1 MTEEAGKHLAY
12 RRVNLWCM
20 LVVLSVISFQGRTAL
35 AETGEFSENP
45 PARFAINLM
54 STQTLNEPGSLPRV
68 ETSATHQIYNIA
80 VEIDGTTWHRLRLGF
95 FASEEDAAAALPGLH
110 DDYPDAWIAR
120 VSDREQELFAS
131 NSTAR
136 SPDKSGSTG
145 PGTTDPSDVT
155 VLAESN
161 AGPGPEPYT
170 DSLQVDALRHQPTI
184 METTT
189 TEVLSPLMDVV
200 RRADERRPDDQFQTL
215 FFNRPLT
222 IGGKYE
228 ASPEHRANYNLDG
241 DEDRDLTRV
250 NQELRLEM
258 LYEVDPRL
266 AVFLEPQVLH
276 RWDRKS
282 GRDDES
288 EFEVRRGQSWI
299 YYSLWPESGLALQIG
314 RQNLKER
321 RSWWWDVDLD
331 AARLHFRRATVVA
344 ELGIAKEVFPVSL
357 DDLDDDIP
365 PEQEDVTR
373 GFGRWKWQWAN
384 LQNLE
389 FFWLSERDRSG
400 SYQDNVV
407 IPEDREDI
415 LDADLDWLGAR
426 AIGRWKKKPL
436 GTFFYWA
443 DVASVRGTEVLT
455 EFSELGNG
463 LIEANETRQVD
474 IRGWAIDAGLTLR
487 PRKNRQL
494 SFTASYAVG
503 SGDDDPDPL
512 RDRSFRQTGLNTNKG
527 KHRGVTRFRYY
538 GELLRPELSNLRV
551 LTFAIGRQFLS
562 ASSMDLAYHN
572 YRQVYADTVLRSARI
587 STPLTGENRDVGDEI
602 DLVIGIEEWRHWE
615 LKFIGSVFRAGDA
628 YGPGAQERAYR
639 ADMQLKYI
647 F

>member
-1 MTEEAGKHLAY
+1 MVFALT
-12 RRVNLWCM
+12 
-20 LVVLSVISFQGRTAL
+20 LVGSFPGRPAL
-35 AETGEFSENP
+35 AETGHHIDNSP
-45 PARFAINLM
+45 GRFAINLM
-54 STQTLNEPGSLPRV
+54 STQMPREPGSIPAL
-68 ETSATHQIYNIA
+68 ETAPTLQVYSFAI
-80 VEIDGTTWHRLRLGF
+80 EIDGATWHRLRLGL
-95 FASEEDAAAALPGLH
+95 FASEADAAATLSTLA
-110 DDYPDAWIAR
+110 DDYPDAWITK
-120 VSDREQELFAS
+120 VSDREQELFAGNVVAPDPDKR
-131 NSTAR
+131 NSTRLDRTEPPA
-136 SPDKSGSTG
+136 
-145 PGTTDPSDVT
+145 VT
-155 VLAESN
+155 VLTEPG
-161 AGPGPEPYT
+161 AGAGPEPYT
-170 DSLQVDALRHQPTI
+170 DSLRVDDEFLHQPTI
-184 METTT
+184 TETTT
-189 TEVLSPLMDVV
+189 TEVLSPLMDIV
-200 RRADERRPDDQFQTL
+200 RRQDERRPDDQFQTL
-215 FFNRPLT
+215 LFNRPLT

-241 DEDRDLTRV
+241 DEDRDLTRI

-258 LYEVDPRL
+258 LYEYGPAL

-282 GRDDES
+282 GREDES
-288 EFEVRRGQSWI
+288 EFEIRRGQSWI
-299 YYSLWPESGLALQIG
+299 YYSVWPDAGLALQIG

-365 PEQEDVTR
+365 AEQEDVTR
-373 GFGRWKWQWAN
+373 GFARWDWQWAS

-400 SYQDNVV
+400 LYQDNVV
-407 IPEDREDI
+407 IREEREDVR
-415 LDADLDWLGAR
+415 DADLDWLGAR

-443 DVASVRGTEVLT
+443 DVASVRGTEDLT
-455 EFSELGNG
+455 EFAEFDDGFIESNG
-463 LIEANETRQVD
+463 SRRIDV
-474 IRGWAIDAGLTLR
+474 RGWAVDTGLTFR

-512 RDRSFRQTGLNTNKG
+512 RDRSFRQTGLNTNKN

-551 LTFAIGRQFLS
+551 LTFAIGRRFLS
-562 ASSMDLAYHN
+562 ASSLDLIYHN
-572 YRQVYADTVLRSARI
+572 YRQVYADTLLRSARI
-587 STPLTGENRDVGDEI
+587 DTPLLGENKDVGDEI

-615 LKFIGSVFRAGDA
+615 LKLIGSVFLAGDA
-628 YGPGAQERAYR
+628 YGPSVDEKAYR
-639 ADMQLKYI
+639 ADLQLRYI